1 MNAARG
7 DVEVRVNISLH
18 GVAQCTHGVWSCCT
32 ERVREMWYRE
42 TWAGLQYEVEVGAG
56 GHASLVKFERAAAT
70 PKMVRPCISPSKTAG
85 CSIARSSTRHPTAP
99 SLVTARTWTG
109 ENEIG
114 NLQRMNERLAQH
126 ELPWRA
132 DRHQILPVE
141 ADKLKS
147 VMRRTP
153 LVDLSRRENSAE
165 HSWHLVLVIMVMRE
179 YGPAGID
186 WMRVMEMVAV
196 HDLVEIDAG
205 DVSAYDVGAF
215 AAKAVREK
223 AAAERIFALLPAD
236 QHNRFRQLWD
246 EFETHATPEARF
258 ANAVD
263 RLQPLI
269 QNTHAAGGSW
279 CGQALARAQILDRM
293 APIES
298 SLPDVWP
305 HVLDVIESFCS
316 AGVLRRRD

>member
-1 MNAARG
+1 
-7 DVEVRVNISLH
+7 
-18 GVAQCTHGVWSCCT
+18 
-32 ERVREMWYRE
+32 
-42 TWAGLQYEVEVGAG
+42 
-56 GHASLVKFERAAAT
+56 
-70 PKMVRPCISPSKTAG
+70 
-85 CSIARSSTRHPTAP
+85 
-99 SLVTARTWTG
+99 
-109 ENEIG
+109 
-114 NLQRMNERLAQH
+114 MNERLAQ
-126 ELPWRA
+126 
-132 DRHQILPVE
+132 QIAFLVE

-236 QHNRFRQLWD
+236 QHQRFRQLWD

-305 HVLDVIESFCS
+305 HVLDVIESFCA
-316 AGVLRRRD
+316 AGVLRRD